1 MLISAWARRAVML
14 WSLLPPLGLYLVE
27 RWFLGTHMVG
37 TLLGDRL
44 FGYASEGFHGQ
55 PHGLMPSPPGTVWDF
70 VNPAGFFS
78 SLSTWAGA
86 AVGVALIFGVIQV
99 RYRRTEL

>member
-1 MLISAWARRAVML
+1 
-14 WSLLPPLGLYLVE
+14 
-27 RWFLGTHMVG
+27 
-37 TLLGDRL
+37 
-44 FGYASEGFHGQ
+44 
-55 PHGLMPSPPGTVWDF
+55 MPAPPGTVWDF

-78 SLSTWAGA
+78 SISTWAGA